1 MLKTFVIG
9 NLGADA
15 ELRRDGGA
23 EFISMSIAHSRT
35 VRDAAGRETKTTEWI
50 SATFNGAHEKLLP
63 FLTKGTKV
71 AVFGDV
77 SLRLFHSERDRMQK
91 AGLNLYIRDLELL
104 SVNTDTVPRTLYDHN
119 GVALNTEKWYLVRD
133 CVNEELHDISGRLFA
148 VDSGGWVAPKQSAPA
163 SADGAAVAPAADA
176 GVASVNGGAGREA
189 EANS

>member
-104 SVNTDTVPRTLYDHN
+104 SVNSDIVPRRLYDRD
-119 GVALNTEKWYLVRD
+119 GVAFNTEKWYLVRD
-133 CVNEELHDISGRLFA
+133 CVYGELHDASGHLFL
-148 VDSGGWVAPKQSAPA
+148 VNPDGWVTPIQSAPA
-163 SADGAAVAPAADA
+163 SAGGAAVVPADNA
-176 GVASVNGGAGREA
+176 GVASGNNEAGREA